1 MQFTQQFGK
10 HQKTSLRWGFLLDFY
25 HKKVKLVINKSMNKY
40 TRWYNQI
47 TERARFRI
55 IDDYTETHH
64 IKPRSLGGT
73 DEADNLVELT
83 AREHFICHWL
93 LTKMTTGE
101 DRAKM
106 IYALNGM
113 KRSNKFA
120 QRYETKITARVYE
133 SLKKEFSIIHSAT
146 MKGRDPWNIGIPITE
161 EQREKNR
168 NSALGKKHTDK
179 AKEKIR
185 IANTG
190 RIKTQETKD
199 RIRAALKGK
208 PKGPMSD
215 EEKLKRSLGNLGK
228 SKPKGMGAKLSATV
242 AAQLAAG
249 THYSQIKLICP
260 HCGTRASKARYNGY
274 HGDKCK
280 RKAS

>member
-1 MQFTQQFGK
+1 M
-10 HQKTSLRWGFLLDFY
+10 D
-25 HKKVKLVINKSMNKY
+25 KY
-40 TRWYNQI
+40 TRWYKQI

-55 IDDYTETHH
+55 TEDYTETHH
-64 IKPRSLGGT
+64 IQPRSLGGT
-73 DEADNLVELT
+73 DDIDNLVELT

-93 LTKMTTGE
+93 LTKMTTGK

-133 SLKKEFSIIHSAT
+133 NLKKEFSVVHSAT
-146 MKGRDPWNIGIPITE
+146 MKGREPWNRGIPITE
-161 EQREKNR
+161 EQRDKNR
-168 NSALGKKHTDK
+168 QSALGKRHTSA
-179 AKEKIR
+179 AKEKIKM
-185 IANTG
+185 ASTG
-190 RIKTQETKD
+190 RIKTEETKNK
-199 RIRAALKGK
+199 IREALKGK
-208 PKGPMSD
+208 PKGPMSE

-228 SKPKGMGAKLSATV
+228 PKPKGMGEKLKSTV

-249 THYSQIKLICP
+249 THYTQQPKLTCP
-260 HCGTRASKARYNGY
+260 HCGTQASKARYNGY

-280 RKAS
+280 RRAP

>member
-1 MQFTQQFGK
+1 VSN
-10 HQKTSLRWGFLLDFY
+10 QKTHFGGFFVEYKIKRKTNL
-25 HKKVKLVINKSMNKY
+25 INKCMDKY

-47 TERARFRI
+47 TNRARFRI
-55 IDDYTETHH
+55 TEGYTETHH
-64 IKPRSLGGT
+64 IQPRSLGGT
-73 DEADNLVELT
+73 DDIDNLVELT

-101 DRAKM
+101 GRAKM

-133 SLKKEFSIIHSAT
+133 NLKKEFSAVHSAQ
-146 MKGRDPWNIGIPITE
+146 MKGRKPWNRGVPITE

-168 NSALGKKHTDK
+168 KAATGKKFSPETI
-179 AKEKIR
+179 AKRSEKIKGQKR
-185 IANTG
+185 SN
-190 RIKTQETKD
+190 ETKL
-199 RIRAALKGK
+199 RMSLAAKGK
-208 PKGPMSD
+208 PKGPMS
-215 EEKLKRSLGNLGK
+215 EQEKLKRSIALKGK
-228 SKPKGMGAKLSATV
+228 SKPDGHGKRISETV

-249 THYSQIKLICP
+249 THYSQIKLTCP
-260 HCGTRASKARYNGY
+260 HCGIQASKARYNGY